1 MGVGGE
7 VGEGLHPKLGVV
19 LELLR
24 DVLRRR
30 AKRVGGKGGGMYD
43 IPCFL
48 TLDYLSCLLS
58 EVMLQVFFVLVQ
70 CMLQCDGAVCVLQC
84 VRCSVCVA
92 VCALQCVLQCDAA
105 VCALHCALQS
115 VLQCVLQYDLPS
127 LRDCITRCMGCVCV
141 HVCVLCVRVYV
152 CMYLRAYLRGGEYI
166 ILLSPLHEFLRADYK
181 HTF

>member
-1 MGVGGE
+1 VGVGGE
-7 VGEGLHPKLGVV
+7 LGEGLHPKLGVV

-48 TLDYLSCLLS
+48 TLNYLSCLLS
-58 EVMLQVFFVLVQ
+58 EVMSQVFFVLVQ
-70 CMLQCDGAVCVLQC
+70 CMLQYDGAVCALQCVLQC

-92 VCALQCVLQCDAA
+92 VCVSVCALQCVLQCVLQCDVA

-115 VLQCVLQYDLPS
+115 VLQCVWKYDLPS
-127 LRDCITRCMGCVCV
+127 LRDCTTRCMECVCV
-141 HVCVLCVRVYV
+141 YVCVLCVRV
-152 CMYLRAYLRGGEYI
+152 
-166 ILLSPLHEFLRADYK
+166 
-181 HTF
+181 